1 MQGATREQTAGR
13 NHSIIDG
20 MNAAP
25 KTRLLLAVLGAV
37 ACGAGVAMQSRING
51 QLGAELQ
58 DGYIAAV
65 ISFGS
70 GLVIL
75 TTVMLFVRSGRD
87 GVRKVRTAIKAGEI
101 PWWYAVGGAAGGF
114 FVLTQGLASAALGVA
129 LFSIGVVCGQTVSG
143 VIIDRIG
150 LGTHE
155 PRAIN
160 AQRIVGALL
169 ALVAVAVAASSE
181 LGGGAAPLLLLLPFI
196 AGLAIAWQQA
206 VNGQIRI
213 VANSALTAT
222 FGNFAVGTSVLVVA
236 AGIHTLIS
244 GWPTKFPTDP
254 TLYIGGSIG
263 VVFIGLGTIVVG
275 TTGVLLLTL
284 GTISGQLLMSLLL
297 DVVAPVAGHGIQ
309 WTTLLGTALA
319 LVAVV
324 IVATARTRPTA
335 RSRTSSR

>member
-1 MQGATREQTAGR
+1 MDAE
-13 NHSIIDG
+13 
-20 MNAAP
+20 P
-25 KTRLLLAVLGAV
+25 KTRVVLAVLGAV
-37 ACGAGVAMQSRING
+37 ACGAGIAVQSRING

-58 DGYIAAV
+58 DGYVAAV

-75 TTVMLFVRSGRD
+75 TIVMLFVKSGRN

-129 LFSIGVVCGQTVSG
+129 LFSIGIVCGQTVSG

-150 LGTHE
+150 LGTHD
-155 PRAIN
+155 PRPIN
-160 AQRIVGALL
+160 AQRIGGALL
-169 ALVAVAVAASSE
+169 ALTAVAVAASSQ
-181 LGGGAAPLLLLLPFI
+181 LNGGVAPLLLLLPFI

-206 VNGQIRI
+206 VNGQIRQ
-213 VANSALTAT
+213 VSGSALTAT
-222 FGNFAVGTSVLVVA
+222 FGNFAVGTFVLVVA
-236 AGIHTLIS
+236 AGIHASIA
-244 GWPTKFPTDP
+244 GWPQEFPTNP
-254 TLYIGGSIG
+254 TLYIGGAIG
-263 VVFIGLGTIVVG
+263 IIFIGLGTIVVG
-275 TTGVLLLTL
+275 VTGVLLLTL

-297 DVVAPVAGHGIQ
+297 DLVAPVAGHGIQ

-324 IVATARTRPTA
+324 IVATATSKSATR
-335 RSRTSSR
+335 

>member
-1 MQGATREQTAGR
+1 MDAP
-13 NHSIIDG
+13 
-20 MNAAP
+20 P

-37 ACGAGVAMQSRING
+37 ACGAGIAVQSRING

-58 DGYIAAV
+58 DGYVAAV

-70 GLVIL
+70 GLIIL
-75 TTVMLFVRSGRD
+75 TIVMLLVRSGRD
-87 GVRKVRTAIKAGEI
+87 GVRRVRAAISKGEI

-129 LFSIGVVCGQTVSG
+129 LFSIGIVCGQTFSG

-160 AQRIVGALL
+160 VQRVLGALL
-169 ALVAVAVAASSE
+169 ALAAVAIAASSQ
-181 LGGGAAPLLLLLPFI
+181 LDGGAAPVLLLLPFI
-196 AGLAIAWQQA
+196 AGLVIAWQQA
-206 VNGQIRI
+206 VNGQIRT
-213 VANSALTAT
+213 VSGSALTAT
-222 FGNFAVGTSVLVVA
+222 FGNFLVGTFVLVVA
-236 AGIHTLIS
+236 AGIHSSIA
-244 GWPTKFPTDP
+244 GFPAEFPTNP
-254 TLYIGGSIG
+254 ALYVGGAIGII
-263 VVFIGLGTIVVG
+263 FIGLGTIVVG
-275 TTGVLLLTL
+275 VTGVLLLTL

-297 DVVAPVAGHGIQ
+297 DLVVPVAGHGIQ

-324 IVATARTRPTA
+324 IVATAS
-335 RSRTSSR
+335 SRTSTR

>member
-1 MQGATREQTAGR
+1 M
-13 NHSIIDG
+13 D
-20 MNAAP
+20 AAP
-25 KTRLLLAVLGAV
+25 KTRVALAVLGAV
-37 ACGAGVAMQSRING
+37 ACGAGIAVQSRING

-58 DGYIAAV
+58 DGYVAAV

-70 GLVIL
+70 GLLIL
-75 TTVMLFVRSGRD
+75 SVVMLLVKSGRA
-87 GVRKVRTAIKAGEI
+87 GVSRVKNAIRDKQI
-101 PWWYAVGGAAGGF
+101 PWWYAVGGASGGF
-114 FVLTQGLASAALGVA
+114 FVLTQGLAGAPLGVA

-160 AQRIVGALL
+160 AQRLMGAAL
-169 ALVAVAVAASSE
+169 ALIAVAVAGSSE
-181 LGGGAAPLLLLLPFI
+181 LGGGVAPLLLLLPFI

-206 VNGQIRI
+206 VNGQIRN
-213 VANSALTAT
+213 VSGSALTAT
-222 FGNFAVGTSVLVVA
+222 FGNFAVGTFVLLVA
-236 AGIHTLIS
+236 AGIHSLIV
-244 GWPTKFPTDP
+244 GLPNTFPTDP

-297 DVVAPVAGHGIQ
+297 DVVAPVAGHGVQ
-309 WTTLLGTALA
+309 WTTLAGTALA

-324 IVATARTRPTA
+324 IVATATSKSATR
-335 RSRTSSR
+335 

>member
-1 MQGATREQTAGR
+1 MSTRRSLA
-13 NHSIIDG
+13 
-20 MNAAP
+20 
-25 KTRLLLAVLGAV
+25 LAVLGAV
-37 ACGAGVAMQSRING
+37 ACGAGIAVQSRING

-70 GLVIL
+70 GLIIL
-75 TTVMLFVRSGRD
+75 SVAMLIFRSGRE
-87 GVRKVRTAIKAGEI
+87 GVTKVRAAISTRQI

-129 LFSIGVVCGQTVSG
+129 LFSIGIVCGQTVSG

-160 AQRIVGALL
+160 LQRVLGAVL
-169 ALVAVAVAASSE
+169 ALAAVAIAASSE
-181 LGGGAAPLLLLLPFI
+181 LGGGAEPALLVLPFI

-206 VNGQIRI
+206 VNGQIRN
-213 VANSALTAT
+213 VSGSALTAT
-222 FGNFAVGTSVLVVA
+222 FGNFLVGTSVLVVA
-236 AGIHTLIS
+236 ASIHSSID
-244 GWPTKFPTDP
+244 GFPQEFPTNP
-254 TLYIGGSIG
+254 ALYIGGAIG
-263 VVFIGLGTIVVG
+263 IVFIGLGTIVVG
-275 TTGVLLLTL
+275 VTGVLLLTL

-297 DVVAPVAGHGIQ
+297 DLVVPVAGHGIQ

-324 IVATARTRPTA
+324 VVATA